1 MRVFAEHHVGVEN
14 ALGVEQTLECPH
26 QLVSVAAPFQL
37 DKGRHIASGA
47 VLGLER
53 AAELHRHQLRD
64 VIHKGLVARHFL
76 GVVEALGE
84 DEVQVAFERV
94 AKQDRF
100 VVVVLVEQLDQA
112 VDADGQLLDREGH
125 VFDDHRGAGFA
136 HRPDGRE
143 GVFAD
148 RPQLGVF
155 FWVFGEVDLF
165 FNREISHRG
174 HDVCQLLVQ

>member
-1 MRVFAEHHVGVEN
+1 M
-14 ALGVEQTLECPH
+14 
-26 QLVSVAAPFQL
+26 
-37 DKGRHIASGA
+37 
-47 VLGLER
+47 
-53 AAELHRHQLRD
+53 
-64 VIHKGLVARHFL
+64 
-76 GVVEALGE
+76 
-84 DEVQVAFERV
+84 

-112 VDADGQLLDREGH
+112 VDADGQLFNGEGH

-155 FWVFGEVDLF
+155 FRVFGEVDLF
-165 FNREISHRG
+165 FNREIDQRG
-174 HDVCQLLVQ
+174 HDLRQLFVQQGLGCCAGLDQ